1 MIFAA
6 WSGEEIGLIG
16 SSRFVKEVAQ
26 RLKGDQDAK
35 LNDVFAANLNMD
47 MVGRLD
53 KSLVLQGTGSSSI
66 WPQVIEQRNIP
77 VGLPIK
83 TQSDAY
89 LPTDATSF
97 YLREVPIL
105 NAFTGAHDDYHTP
118 RDTADKINYPGTEK
132 VTRFMALVARGLA
145 GAEEAPDYVKV
156 ERPEG
161 QGRRANLRA
170 YLGTVPDYSQG
181 DTVGVKLS
189 GATKGGPA
197 DKAGI
202 QGGDVVVDVAG
213 KAVKNIYDYTYV
225 LESLKVGE
233 MVKIT
238 VLRKGKR
245 ITLEVTPGS
254 RQ

>member
-1 MIFAA
+1 M
-6 WSGEEIGLIG
+6 
-16 SSRFVKEVAQ
+16 
-26 RLKGDQDAK
+26 DAM
-35 LNDVFAANLNMD
+35 LSDVFAANLNMD
-47 MVGRLD
+47 MVGRLE
-53 KSLVLQGTGSSSI
+53 KSLVLQGVGSSSI
-66 WPQVIEQRNIP
+66 WPGIIEQRNAP
-77 VGLPIK
+77 LGLPIT

-105 NAFTGAHDDYHTP
+105 NAFTGAHEDYHTP
-118 RDTADKINYPGTEK
+118 GDTADKINYPGTEK
-132 VTRFMALVARGLA
+132 VTKFMSLVARGLA
-145 GAEEAPDYVKV
+145 SSEEVPDYVKV

-181 DTVGVKLS
+181 DLAGVKLS

-202 QGGDVVVDVAG
+202 KGGDIVIEVAG
-213 KAVKNIYDYTYV
+213 KAVKNIYDYTFV

-233 MVKIT
+233 PVKVC
-238 VLRKGKR
+238 VLRNGEKV
-245 ITLEVTPGS
+245 TLEVTPEP

>member
-1 MIFAA
+1 M
-6 WSGEEIGLIG
+6 
-16 SSRFVKEVAQ
+16 
-26 RLKGDQDAK
+26 
-35 LNDVFAANLNMD
+35 
-47 MVGRLD
+47 
-53 KSLVLQGTGSSSI
+53 
-66 WPQVIEQRNIP
+66 
-77 VGLPIK
+77 PIK

-118 RDTADKINYPGTEK
+118 RDTADKINYPGTER
-132 VTRFMALVARGLA
+132 VARFMALVARGLA
-145 GAEEAPDYVKV
+145 AAGEEPDYVKV

-170 YLGTVPDYSQG
+170 YLGTIPDYSQG
-181 DTVGVKLS
+181 DIVGVKLS

-202 QGGDVVVDVAG
+202 KGGDVVVNVSG
-213 KAVKNIYDYTYV
+213 KEVKNIYDYTYV

-233 MVKIT
+233 KVKIT
-238 VLRKGKR
+238 VLRKGKKV
-245 ITLEVTPGS
+245 TLEVVPGS
-254 RQ
+254 RE

>member
-1 MIFAA
+1 
-6 WSGEEIGLIG
+6 
-16 SSRFVKEVAQ
+16 
-26 RLKGDQDAK
+26 
-35 LNDVFAANLNMD
+35 
-47 MVGRLD
+47 VGRLD
-53 KSLVLQGTGSSSI
+53 KALVLQGIGSSSI
-66 WPQVIEQRNIP
+66 WPKVIEQRNAP

-105 NAFTGAHDDYHTP
+105 NAFTGAHEDYHTP
-118 RDTADKINYPGTEK
+118 NDTADKINYAGTEK

-145 GAEEAPDYVKV
+145 TSEATPDYVKV

-181 DTVGVKLS
+181 DIVGVKLS

-202 QGGDVVVDVAG
+202 KGGDIVINLAG
-213 KAVKNIYDYTYV
+213 KAVKNIYDYTFV
-225 LESLKVGE
+225 LEALKVGE
-233 MVKIT
+233 TVKIT
-238 VLRKGKR
+238 VLRKGKKL
-245 ITLEVTPGS
+245 TLDVTPGS

>member
-1 MIFAA
+1 MGPLASHQRRRRDENPGA
-6 WSGEEIGLIG
+6 GERPPREAEG
-16 SSRFVKEVAQ
+16 A
-26 RLKGDQDAK
+26 
-35 LNDVFAANLNMD
+35 
-47 MVGRLD
+47 
-53 KSLVLQGTGSSSI
+53 
-66 WPQVIEQRNIP
+66 EQ
-77 VGLPIK
+77 
-83 TQSDAY
+83 
-89 LPTDATSF
+89 
-97 YLREVPIL
+97 
-105 NAFTGAHDDYHTP
+105 
-118 RDTADKINYPGTEK
+118 
-132 VTRFMALVARGLA
+132 A

-181 DTVGVKLS
+181 DAVGVKLS